1 MQLVRSIIQLLVQ
14 GYSER
19 AIHRELGISRTTV
32 RRYIKRF
39 EQEKLPVKDLL
50 ALKDG
55 ELSLIVYPP
64 AVSVTNDPRRVVFQ
78 ELSGYFLSE
87 LKRTGVT
94 RLLLWEEYK
103 KEYPEGYEYSKFC
116 ELLKEAGKPQ
126 EATMHF
132 DHDPAALLMVDF
144 AGDKLHYVCP
154 DSGELI
160 ECPVLVCVLP
170 YSGYSYAVAL
180 ANATIPQVIK
190 GLNACLAYFGGV
202 PNGLKS
208 DNMRQLV
215 AKSCRYEPIFTEVF
229 RQWALHNNIILL
241 AARPRKPKDKP
252 HVENEVKLTYQRI
265 YAPLRNEE
273 FHSIQA
279 LNAAIER
286 KRIEH
291 HQKSF
296 SRKEGTRLQCF
307 QLEEQSLL
315 QPLPAEPY
323 QVRHSVRAKVQKNYH
338 VTLGEDWHHYSVP
351 HQYIGKTL
359 QAVYDTETVEIYLQ
373 HQRIALHKRS
383 YRKHG
388 YTTLEEH
395 MPEGHRQ
402 YHQQR
407 GWDSAYFLRKAESVG
422 PCTREYVAHVL
433 AGKRFT
439 QQTYN
444 ACLGILR
451 LGRNYGEGRL
461 ESACKRAL
469 TGGRYTY
476 RILENILKNHLD
488 RQSMEQGKLFRIP
501 AHDNLRGPHAY
512 D

>member
-1 MQLVRSIIQLLVQ
+1 MQLVRSIIQLLAR

-50 ALKDG
+50 ALEDSR
-55 ELSLIVYPP
+55 LSLIVYPSP
-64 AVSVTNDPRRVVFQ
+64 APMPQDPRRVVFH
-78 ELSGYFLSE
+78 ELSTYFLSE

-103 KEYPEGYEYSKFC
+103 KEYPGGYEYSKFC
-116 ELLKEAGKPQ
+116 ELLKEAAGPQ

-132 DHDPAALLMVDF
+132 EHEPAALLMIDF

-160 ECPVLVCVLP
+160 ACPVLVCVLP
-170 YSGYSYAVAL
+170 YSGYSYAIAL

-190 GLNACLAYFGGV
+190 GLNTCLAYFGGV
-202 PNGLKS
+202 PVALKS

-215 AKSCRYEPIFTEVF
+215 ARSCRYEPIFTEVF

-291 HQKSF
+291 HQKPF
-296 SRKEGTRLQCF
+296 SRKEGNRLQYF
-307 QLEEQSLL
+307 RQEEQPLL
-315 QPLPAEPY
+315 QPLPAESY
-323 QVRHSVRAKVQKNYH
+323 QVRHSVSAKVQKNYH
-338 VTLGEDWHHYSVP
+338 ITLGEDWHHYSVP
-351 HQYIGKTL
+351 HRYIGKTL
-359 QAVYDTETVEIYLQ
+359 QTVYDTDTVEIYLQ
-373 HQRIALHKRS
+373 HQRIALHKKS

-388 YTTLEEH
+388 HTTLKEH

-402 YHQQR
+402 YFQQR
-407 GWDSAYFLRKAESVG
+407 GWDSTYFLRQAESTG
-422 PCTREYVAHVL
+422 PCTREYVALVL
-433 AGKRFT
+433 QGKRFT
-439 QQTYN
+439 EQTYN

-451 LGRNYGEGRL
+451 LGKVYGTERL
-461 ESACKRAL
+461 EAACKRAL
-469 TGGRYTY
+469 KGSTYTY
-476 RILENILKNHLD
+476 RILENILKNNLD
-488 RQSMEQGKLFRIP
+488 RQQVDQGDVFRIP
-501 AHDNLRGPHAY
+501 AHDNLRGPQAY